1 VAEAAGGAHA
11 VSAQDDDATRR
22 DFIFIA
28 TGAVAAAGAAM
39 VAWPFIDSMNPAR
52 DTLAMASTEY
62 DLTQVPIGQ
71 EVVIMWR
78 GMPAF
83 VRHRT
88 PAEIAAAQHDDHNP
102 NLKDPATDASRI
114 VQSDG
119 SPGKPEWLILQA
131 SCTHL
136 GCIPTFGGGEFGGW
150 QCACHGSVYDTSGRI
165 RHGPAPKN
173 LYIAPHV
180 FTSDTVVKIG

>member
-1 VAEAAGGAHA
+1 LAEAAGSAHAEGAH
-11 VSAQDDDATRR
+11 DGDATRR

-28 TGAVAAAGAAM
+28 TGAVAAAGVVM
-39 VAWPFIDSMNPAR
+39 TAWPFIDSMNPAS
-52 DTLAMASTEY
+52 DTLATASIEY
-62 DLTQVPIGQ
+62 DLAAVPLGQ
-71 EVVIMWR
+71 QVVIMWR
-78 GMPAF
+78 GLPTF

-88 PAEIAAAQHDDHNP
+88 PAEIASAQRDDSSSG
-102 NLKDPATDASRI
+102 LKDPATDASRLLQ
-114 VQSDG
+114 VDG
-119 SPGKPEWLILQA
+119 SAGKPEWLILQA

-173 LYIAPHV
+173 LYVAPHQ
-180 FTSDTVVKIG
+180 FTSDTSVKIG